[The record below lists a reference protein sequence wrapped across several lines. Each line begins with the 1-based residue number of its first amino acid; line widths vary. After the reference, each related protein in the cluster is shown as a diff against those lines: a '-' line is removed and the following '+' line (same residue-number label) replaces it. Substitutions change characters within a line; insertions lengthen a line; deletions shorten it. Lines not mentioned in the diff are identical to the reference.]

1 MSIADYVQQ
10 SAKKK
15 RRTTAATKTSEE
27 ERVDLEG
34 KDVRMGRRVKLSE

>member
-15 RRTTAATKTSEE
+15 HRTTATTKTPEE

-34 KDVRMGRRVKLSE
+34 KNVNCGQEGKG